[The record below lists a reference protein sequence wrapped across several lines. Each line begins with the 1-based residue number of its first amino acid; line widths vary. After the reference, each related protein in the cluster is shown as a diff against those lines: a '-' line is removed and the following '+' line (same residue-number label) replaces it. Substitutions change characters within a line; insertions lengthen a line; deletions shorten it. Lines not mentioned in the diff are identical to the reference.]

1 MMSVIPVSHALPYSE
16 VRPQK
21 EHSAQAPAHGL
32 ILGGGAA
39 QGVAPAG
46 RLSALAS
53 VRGEGRRGAP
63 YQPPQAQLIA

>member
-32 ILGGGAA
+32 ILGGAA

>member
-32 ILGGGAA
+32 ILGGG
-39 QGVAPAG
+39 GLPKEWH
-46 RLSALAS
+46 RL
-53 VRGEGRRGAP
+53 VV
-63 YQPPQAQLIA
+63 

>member
-32 ILGGGAA
+32 ILGGG
-39 QGVAPAG
+39 GGGLPKEWH
-46 RLSALAS
+46 RL
-53 VRGEGRRGAP
+53 VV
-63 YQPPQAQLIA
+63 